1 MSKLKNLFKGKGFMM
16 ALASVIGLGFALTPD
31 VAFAAGKTITDIAGS
46 AQGNFTALKEL
57 AFSFGYLV
65 GVVLFVAGI
74 WLVYKDSKQPGQ
86 DHAKKGFISIL
97 IGVALLV
104 APTLIGIMSNSVGV
118 DEAEVNKS
126 MKEDA
131 SF

>member
-1 MSKLKNLFKGKGFMM
+1 MSKIKNLFKGKGATL
-16 ALASVIGLGFALTPD
+16 ALAAAVGLG
-31 VAFAAGKTITDIAGS
+31 AAMVPEAAMAGQQISDLAAS

-104 APTLIGIMSNSVGV
+104 APTLIGIMSNSVGI
-118 DEAEVNKS
+118 DEATVNETSKS
-126 MKEDA
+126 DA